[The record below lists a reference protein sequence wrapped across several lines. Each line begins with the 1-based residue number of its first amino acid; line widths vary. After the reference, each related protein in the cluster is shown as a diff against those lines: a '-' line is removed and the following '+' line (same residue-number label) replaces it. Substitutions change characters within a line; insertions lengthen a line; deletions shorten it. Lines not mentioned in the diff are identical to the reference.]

1 MAPVSALE
9 LVVPPEP
16 SFVCLRAR
24 MRWLCAVCLPSWARY
39 VRPKTTKVYCGL
51 LVENLHA
58 YQTTADLCA
67 ATMQAVEEFWVAF
80 APRERCLA
88 RVGSSQTPARTV
100 RAPPAL
106 LHQQSHLITRER
118 PWRHRGSGDCGRR
131 TIDRSQTRRWRAPLR
146 CHLPSAAAGSS
157 WVIGMGWGRGV
168 DPTVEA
174 LNMAVARHPRW

>member
-1 MAPVSALE
+1 MCGLSALVGPLCETKNYKSVLWAPGRE
-9 LVVPPEP
+9 L
-16 SFVCLRAR
+16 AR
-24 MRWLCAVCLPSWARY
+24 V
-39 VRPKTTKVYCGL
+39 
-51 LVENLHA
+51 
-58 YQTTADLCA
+58 QTTADLCA

-174 LNMAVARHPRW
+174 LNMAVARHPRWRRSTGR